1 MGFPRSLYV
10 VLIISMT
17 TMVVGH
23 QIDAQNEQLNQDR
36 LDIRLGLE
44 RMLRLNGALTEAVAA
59 AVSAKSSLRLASY
72 PSLKAELDATMR
84 VTLDLTRDKP
94 MASDMAALHQ
104 DQQALRELEGA
115 VVQHVQSGDWR
126 LARQVLQDGDYVQAL
141 KLYEISSES
150 VVGALSIALSQ
161 EAARQ
166 QRWRWLTDGA
176 RLGALLLLVW
186 AGWWHGRRLQRQLQ
200 EQTRL
205 RTELTAARE
214 ALEEKVRDRT
224 AELETANRQLQALS
238 LTDELTGLAN
248 RRRFDVHWAD
258 EWQRSARSGQ
268 SLAVIMLDVDHFKA
282 YNDHYGHPQGDECL
296 RRIGAVLRANVR
308 RAGELAARYG
318 GEEFVVVLPG
328 VSADVARERA
338 ESLRAAVQAEGMP
351 HGWSTGAPVVTVS
364 LGVAVGL
371 PGVDDTRDHLLKTA
385 DEALYRAKAAGRNR
399 VEMAA
404 PIPAAVMVEE
414 A

>member
-10 VLIISMT
+10 VLAISMA

-23 QIDAQNEQLNQDR
+23 QIDGQSQQLHQDR
-36 LDIRLGLE
+36 LEIRLGLE
-44 RMLRLNGALTEAVAA
+44 RMLRLNGALTEAVAG

-84 VTLDLTRDKP
+84 ATLELTRDKP
-94 MASDMAALHQ
+94 LAGDMAALHQ

-126 LARQVLQDGDYVQAL
+126 LARQVLQDGDYMQAL

-176 RLGALLLLVW
+176 RLGALVLLVW

-205 RTELTAARE
+205 RTELLAARE

-238 LTDELTGLAN
+238 LTDDLTGLAN
-248 RRRFDVHWAD
+248 RRRFDVYWAD

-268 SLAVIMLDVDHFKA
+268 SLAVIMLDVDQFKA

-296 RRIGAVLRANVR
+296 RRIGEVLRATVR

-328 VSADVARERA
+328 ASIDVARERA

-351 HGWSTGAPVVTVS
+351 HARSTHAPVVTIS
-364 LGVAVGL
+364 LGVAVGQ
-371 PGVDDTRDHLLKTA
+371 PGAEDTRDHLLKSA

-399 VEMAA
+399 VEMAEVA
-404 PIPAAVMVEE
+404 
-414 A
+414 